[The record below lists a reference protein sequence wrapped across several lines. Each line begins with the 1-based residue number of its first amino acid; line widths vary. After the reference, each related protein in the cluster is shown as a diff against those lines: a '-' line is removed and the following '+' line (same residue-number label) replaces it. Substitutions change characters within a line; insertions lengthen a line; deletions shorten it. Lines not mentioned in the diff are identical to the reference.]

1 MLITYLSNKNITS
14 LVNFC
19 KVKIN
24 KRFTGNM
31 PDKFSSFLMNTCK
44 KGAGCAMKANVA
56 NSVANTNVQ
65 KKDFERSSGST
76 LPVKTSTTPVIPNL
90 PKLEQKKKRPSLK
103 EKEAEK
109 KSNPYLNK
117 LNSTLPE
124 NAFGSKN
131 TQNTN
136 FMDKL
141 SLTYVTQTEGSVEFS
156 VDPDNFNMMGDRVLN
171 PINIQT
177 IPKIVAESLVEPCS
191 VQKNNSLTQETQNT
205 LDFLVKCGLL
215 TEDYTKFTSKFY
227 TLSTNPSHPRQ
238 TLDLTCLNKN
248 PIKFQLG
255 VLNISTNTIIL
266 SGLQNHI
273 NVFATITPT
282 NKLIIGYLTSQK
294 DNINIKLSDEQPFST
309 QNIGNKK
316 QQMFHPLNIPMLISN
331 NLIMNL
337 ISYNEGEYAD
347 VNQQELGNSFI
358 TNEAVNDLLQ
368 NFYEKKVIPEI
379 INQKG
384 SLQIYN
390 GDGGTRENIEYALI
404 QEEKRRN
411 NYLKKA
417 LVKYEHL
424 KKELNENKLEKWLF
438 DTKNNTDK
446 ETFEKLESAIKEY
459 NAKFK

>member
-1 MLITYLSNKNITS
+1 MYTKMLITNFDNKNITS

-31 PDKFSSFLMNTCK
+31 PNKFSSSLINTCK
-44 KGAGCAMKANVA
+44 KGAGCAMNANVA
-56 NSVANTNVQ
+56 NSVANTNGQ
-65 KKDFERSSGST
+65 KKDFESVST
-76 LPVKTSTTPVIPNL
+76 LPVKTSPTPVMPNL
-90 PKLEQKKKRPSLK
+90 PKLEPQKKKPLL
-103 EKEAEK
+103 KEAEK
-109 KSNPYLNK
+109 KSNPYLDK

-124 NAFGSKN
+124 NAFGNKN
-131 TQNTN
+131 TKL
-136 FMDKL
+136 MDNL
-141 SLTYVTQTEGSVEFS
+141 SQTYVRQPESSVEFS
-156 VDPDNFNMMGDRVLN
+156 IDPENFNMIGDRVLN

-177 IPKIVAESLVEPCS
+177 ISKIATESLVEPCS

-227 TLSTNPSHPRQ
+227 ALPTNPSSPRQ
-238 TLDLTCLNKN
+238 TLDLNCLNKN

-255 VLNISTNTIIL
+255 VLNVSTNTIIL

-294 DNINIKLSDEQPFST
+294 DNINIKLSEEQPFPT

-331 NLIMNL
+331 NLIMD
-337 ISYNEGEYAD
+337 IIPYNEGEYAN

-358 TNEAVNDLLQ
+358 TKEAVNDLLQ
-368 NFYEKKVIPEI
+368 NFYEKKVIPEVN
-379 INQKG
+379 NQKG

-411 NYLKKA
+411 NFLKKA
-417 LVKYEHL
+417 IVKYEHL
-424 KKELNENKLEKWLF
+424 KKELNENKLEKWLI

-446 ETFEKLESAIKEY
+446 ETFEKLELAIKEY